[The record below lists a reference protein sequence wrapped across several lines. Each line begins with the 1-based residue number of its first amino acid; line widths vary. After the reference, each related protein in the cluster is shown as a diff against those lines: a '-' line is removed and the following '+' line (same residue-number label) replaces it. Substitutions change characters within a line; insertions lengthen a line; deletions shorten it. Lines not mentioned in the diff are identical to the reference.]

1 MGQMFFKKIM
11 SNLPSDK
18 CDHYKNYLPSPVSFP
33 RASFISE
40 RIISASPT
48 IRRVY
53 SGATCSQKRAIVQK
67 LNSENIKMEQ
77 YYSWNSTDD
86 IFQLDTML
94 NS

>member
-1 MGQMFFKKIM
+1 MGQLLFKKM
-11 SNLPSDK
+11 SNLPSDR
-18 CDHYKNYLPSPVSFP
+18 CDYYKNYLPSPVSFP

-40 RIISASPT
+40 QIISAPPT

-53 SGATCSQKRAIVQK
+53 SVATSSQKRAIVHK

-86 IFQLDTML
+86 DIFQLDTN